1 MDNNFTLKL
10 QQWVNTP
17 DEQKDWDEGAI
28 LLLQLSGNKIMYH
41 NIAVNPKGKA
51 EFIKGK
57 LQKYLDFRLQQLTH
71 EQVAQMQQQVDEIV
85 ARHPVIAKPLTATS
99 TAVSKTEGEEF
110 KAGKRADH
118 DLLPDEIKALYVEN
132 LDIVNRMRELHLRLR
147 LLSTEDVTCPDSE
160 RYPFLKRLIELD
172 KQLHENWNTYDHYVI
187 SSASSSVVS
196 DSIAEGKATSAITG
210 SPVPS
215 EAVPVGSD
223 TIAADGE
230 PAEETTPAAETE
242 AKPTVTAKKTAKRT
256 SRKTA

>member
-1 MDNNFTLKL
+1 MDNNFTIKL

-85 ARHPVIAKPLTATS
+85 ARHPVIAKPQTTTTTAT
-99 TAVSKTEGEEF
+99 SKTEGEEF

-132 LDIVNRMRELHLRLR
+132 LDIVNCMRELHLRLR
-147 LLSTEDVTCPDSE
+147 LLSTENVTCPDSE

-172 KQLHENWNTYDHYVI
+172 KQLHENWNTYDHFVI
-187 SSASSSVVS
+187 DSVDNGSAVVS
-196 DSIAEGKATSAITG
+196 SGSEQQHNEEKTTVTTETAKEEGSNT
-210 SPVPS
+210 
-215 EAVPVGSD
+215 ED
-223 TIAADGE
+223 
-230 PAEETTPAAETE
+230 AAEAIVTKTK
-242 AKPTVTAKKTAKRT
+242 AKTVRKSKKADV
-256 SRKTA
+256 